1 MCVCGGGSHEKEVL
15 KRDLLK
21 GDACVGDANGGKSS
35 TRNESNVSLVGMLS

>member
-1 MCVCGGGSHEKEVL
+1 MCVWRGGGPMGGL

-21 GDACVGDANGGKSS
+21 GDANGGKSS